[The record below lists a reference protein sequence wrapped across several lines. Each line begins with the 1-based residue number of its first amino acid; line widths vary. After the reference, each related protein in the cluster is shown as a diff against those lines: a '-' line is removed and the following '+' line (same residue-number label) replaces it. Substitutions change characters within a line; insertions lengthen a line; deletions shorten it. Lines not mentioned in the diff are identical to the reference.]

1 MAILGFTASAFD
13 LIHAGHI
20 SMLEEAASL
29 CDTLICGLHVDPST
43 ERVEKSKPVQPLSER
58 YIQLSAIKYVGRII
72 PYQTEEELLQIIAL
86 VRPNIRFLGEEYR
99 DKSFTGR
106 ELCESLGI
114 HIYYNSR
121 RHGLSSTLQRARLAH
136 AYPNHRT

>member
-29 CDTLICGLHVDPST
+29 CDTLICGLHVDPNT

-72 PYQTEEELLQIIAL
+72 PYQSEEELLQIIAL

-99 DKSFTGR
+99 DKAFTGR
-106 ELCESLGI
+106 ELCESLGVKI
-114 HIYYNSR
+114 HYNSR

-136 AYPNHRT
+136 AYPDHRT

>member
-99 DKSFTGR
+99 DKAFTGR
-106 ELCESLGI
+106 ELCESLGVKI
-114 HIYYNSR
+114 HYNSR

-136 AYPNHRT
+136 AYPDHRT